1 MLKTDLQ
8 YFGGRGAS
16 SGISERRNQYGSQY
30 HTIHEAGNIKFVE
43 ANSRRSEPL
52 FESRTKGRVY
62 VRIGGGEL
70 KQIIYFDTE
79 EKRKKTIDLDHR
91 HKGLSEH
98 VHHGYYHDEYEQSKK
113 KATKPDTKE
122 TKMIERVTRIWNNY
136 LRRSNSNGASR
147 GAHTSG

>member
-1 MLKTDLQ
+1 M
-8 YFGGRGAS
+8 
-16 SGISERRNQYGSQY
+16 
-30 HTIHEAGNIKFVE
+30 
-43 ANSRRSEPL
+43 
-52 FESRTKGRVY
+52 
-62 VRIGGGEL
+62 

-98 VHHGYYHDEYEQSKK
+98 VHHGYHHDEYEQSKK
-113 KATKPDTKE
+113 KTTKPDTKE